1 MGFYGSFIADTPKPL
16 YNRIKRLKCAENER
30 FRAFVRMRMRAYV
43 PRVIFYGVSVVVL
56 VVFFGRFEVQS
67 KANVR

>member
-43 PRVIFYGVSVVVL
+43 PRVIFMVFPWWFWWCFLGVL
-56 VVFFGRFEVQS
+56 RC
-67 KANVR
+67 KAKPM